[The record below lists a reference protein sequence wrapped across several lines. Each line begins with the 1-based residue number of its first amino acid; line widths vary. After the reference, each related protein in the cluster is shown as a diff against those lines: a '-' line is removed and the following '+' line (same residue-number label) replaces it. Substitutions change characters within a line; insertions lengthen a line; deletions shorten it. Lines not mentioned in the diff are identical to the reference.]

1 MNMFKRTKVIVHSL
15 SVIFALSA
23 LPSHAAEL
31 PNAHILRKVS
41 DTRYNLSI
49 NLLDQYANQQIGIRI
64 RRVTGSVSE
73 IIALPDQ
80 VVGAEGK
87 TTIPV
92 KMKLQQDDVF
102 LFTFQKLVI
111 YKIAFKDAVVVDINN
126 PGTPEEPAPVVSESE
141 TPTSSTSPLASST
154 AKPIEQ
160 TVDRANLPNNVAL
173 RAGSNGSKVMTM
185 NLIDIYVGQEISID
199 LIRTVKG
206 VSQTLS
212 IGKTILGAEGKSTVT
227 FKGNVKRGDLFVM
240 RLGTLALFSYA
251 AKTNLP

>member
-1 MNMFKRTKVIVHSL
+1 MNMMKRTKIIVQTL
-15 SVIFALSA
+15 AIIFALGT

-41 DTRYNLSI
+41 DTRYNLSV

-80 VVGAEGK
+80 VLGAEGK

-92 KMKLQQDDVF
+92 KMRLQRDDVF

-126 PGTPEEPAPVVSESE
+126 PVALEEPAPVVSESA
-141 TPTSSTSPLASST
+141 TPTSSASPLASTT
-154 AKPIEQ
+154 ANPNEQ
-160 TVDRANLPNNVAL
+160 AVDRASLPNNVAL
-173 RAGSNGSKVMTM
+173 RAGSKGSKVMTM
-185 NLIDIYVGQEISID
+185 NLIDIYAGQEISID
-199 LIRTVKG
+199 RIRTVKG

-212 IGKTILGAEGKSTVT
+212 IGRTILGAEGKSTVT
-227 FKGNVKRGDLFVM
+227 FKGDVKRGDLFVM